1 MMAVSLRDPNFP
13 LTGSVDGLVDTS
25 VRPSGVLAVCCHMR
39 WTTFIPG

>member
-25 VRPSGVLAVCCHMR
+25 VRPSGVLMWER
-39 WTTFIPG
+39 LSR